1 MLQEKIISLAL
12 LVAMYCGMAPPAHDA
27 GGNEAAPLPDSML
40 YFGTVE
46 EIVLDEKGDM
56 SSLWLSSERYGEYV
70 MILSDETVWIDSGA
84 KTASNKSDLTVGESV
99 YVFHSAISTLS
110 MPPQS
115 GAFAVVRNVPQDAG
129 SAFYMRVDSIEEK
142 DGTVSITANNGTMS
156 FAVDDKTSYSPYLT
170 RNIVT
175 LADIKAGSRIMVWYS
190 LSTDAADLK
199 AEHIML
205 LPEPD
210 GDPDQ
215 DR

>member
-12 LVAMYCGMAPPAHDA
+12 LVAMCCGMASPGHDT
-27 GGNEAAPLPDSML
+27 GGNEAELLPESML

-70 MILSDETVWIDSGA
+70 MNLSNETVWIDSGA
-84 KTASNKSDLTVGESV
+84 KTVSDKSTLTVGESV

-129 SAFYMRVDSIEEK
+129 SAFYMRVDAIEEK
-142 DGTVSITANNGTMS
+142 DGVVSITANNGTMS
-156 FAVDDKTSYSPYLT
+156 FTVDDKTSYSPYLT

-175 LADIKAGSRIMVWYS
+175 LADLKAGSPIMVWYAFS
-190 LSTDAADLK
+190 ADGADLK
-199 AEHIML
+199 AEHIIL
-205 LPEPD
+205 LPGSD
-210 GDPDQ
+210 DAL
-215 DR
+215 